1 MATAANGTEATQ
13 GQAADEFRNLSLD
26 LIVVE
31 GQVRT
36 GIDTEDESF
45 QGFMVSIAEKGGP
58 LNPR

>member
-1 MATAANGTEATQ
+1 MATTANESVTGQ

-45 QGFMVSIAEKGGP
+45 QVFMSSTCD
-58 LNPR
+58 L